1 MKAAAHA
8 LSFMMLVLGA
18 LAAPTNTAHPA
29 QGAHNQVKADPVISN
44 FRNLP
49 LNNMYIQKVLCPGA
63 FVGLLTVFFFLAMVL
78 GAIYMMMGIQT
89 PLFYHHENKENRW
102 NKVNWGKID
111 ADS

>member
-8 LSFMMLVLGA
+8 ITFMCLILGA
-18 LAAPTNTAHPA
+18 LAAPTNQTKPA
-29 QGAHNQVKADPVISN
+29 GVKAEPVISN

-89 PLFYHHENKENRW
+89 PLFYHHENKEQRW

>member
-8 LSFMMLVLGA
+8 IALMLLVLGA
-18 LAAPTNTAHPA
+18 FAAPTNSTSPA
-29 QGAHNQVKADPVISN
+29 GLKAEPVVSR

-63 FVGLLTVFFFLAMVL
+63 FVGLLTVFFFLSMVL

-102 NKVNWGKID
+102 KSVNWGKID